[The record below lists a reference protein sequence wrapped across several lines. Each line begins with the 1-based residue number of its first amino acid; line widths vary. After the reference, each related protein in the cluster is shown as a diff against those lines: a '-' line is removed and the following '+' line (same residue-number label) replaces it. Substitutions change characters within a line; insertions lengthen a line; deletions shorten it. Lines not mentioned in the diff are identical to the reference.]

1 MVAATSANNVLRTVC
16 AHDCPDACSVLVT
29 IEAGRVVRTVEI
41 RSTHSRADF
50 SVAR

>member
-29 IEAGRVVRTVEI
+29 IEAGRWCARWEI

-50 SVAR
+50 SAAR